1 MVKTGPQSKVASMPR
16 IAGCFDGENCASLG
30 DVPELWIGEDT
41 RLILRPTYSMTRKS
55 LLRLRHEI
63 LNFGR
68 QSERR
73 VKLALIWLSIGSVC
87 DLNVT
92 LLTLP

>member
-1 MVKTGPQSKVASMPR
+1 MPR
-16 IAGCFDGENCASLG
+16 IALAGCFGGEYCTSLG
-30 DVPELWIGEDT
+30 DVPELWIAEDT

-68 QSERR
+68 QIWATGEASFY
-73 VKLALIWLSIGSVC
+73 LAFDRFSL
-87 DLNVT
+87 
-92 LLTLP
+92 